1 MDLEHSTLVTLIRA
15 LPQTSHREVRK
26 FLASPFFTTR
36 DDMIPLFEQIANHPV
51 TDKSSLWTDLYPDH
65 PFDDQQ
71 LRLLMSYLHKL
82 LETYVSL
89 SEWASDD
96 VHQCVLLAVGYR
108 KRGMNT
114 QFDRARQ
121 RAEKL
126 LQGRSWRNGEYHTVR
141 HQLMWE
147 EVALQTVQNPAD
159 AASFQEMVHQFDA
172 AYLSG
177 RLRLICMA
185 YAQRQVYHTSLESL
199 DVAEVVSMAERAEW
213 DETPAVI
220 LYLACYRM
228 LRDPVQIRF
237 FHAFTSLLERYREA
251 FEQEEIRGL
260 YQQAINYCVRR
271 LNSGDDQFF
280 REVLRLYQSGLANGY
295 LLEQGILSR
304 FAYHNIVA
312 AALHVGELE
321 WVNHFI
327 HDAKGL
333 LERKYRESSFSFN
346 LARLE
351 YHRKRFDAVLE
362 LLQKANYRD
371 PLLNLAARTLLLK
384 TWYESGET
392 ELLQSHLD
400 AMRNYIQRKRVIGYH
415 KENYLNIV
423 RYTDRL
429 LRLNTRDAKGINAL
443 KKAILEEGVLTERD
457 WFLTCLEEF
466 Y

>member
-1 MDLEHSTLVTLIRA
+1 MDLEQSTLVTLIRA

-114 QFDRARQ
+114 VRSGASTCRETAARAIV
-121 RAEKL
+121 EKRGISYCPSSAD
-126 LQGRSWRNGEYHTVR
+126 GR
-141 HQLMWE
+141 

-213 DETPAVI
+213 DETPAVV

-237 FHAFTSLLERYREA
+237 FHAFTSLLERHREA

-312 AALHVGELE
+312 AALHAGELE

-429 LRLNTRDAKGINAL
+429 LRVNTRDAKGINAL